1 MKKTLITLIFFLPVL
16 LFGQKFPNLAPTP
29 PMGWNS
35 WNTFKTNINEKLIK
49 DVADAFVKDGYKE
62 AGYKYIIIDDCWSL
76 KQRDADGNLV
86 PDPAKF
92 PGGMKAL
99 ADYVHSKGLKIGIY
113 GCAGT
118 RTCGDYPGSEGY
130 EIKDAKLFASWGI
143 DYLKYDWCNTSGL
156 NAEKAYTTMR
166 DALYATGR
174 PIVYGICEWGD
185 NQPWLWAK
193 NIGHLWRISGD
204 IAPCFDCVVDHG
216 SYKDWGVMKV
226 VYMRK
231 DIRKYSGPDGFNDF
245 DMMEVGTGMTENEN
259 RSHFTIW
266 SMLASALIM
275 GNDIRT
281 ADPPTV
287 AILTN
292 KDMISINQD
301 PLGIQAFKYKD
312 IDSTEVWVK
321 PLKNKEWAVCFL
333 NRKRVPV
340 ALEFNWS
347 ENKLIDPDFD
357 FKVDFS
363 KEKFN
368 LFSVWTGKQTGTTGE
383 TLKTKLE
390 GHNVLVFRLSH

>member
-259 RSHFTIW
+259 RSHFTMW

-301 PLGIQAFKYKD
+301 PLGIQAFNIK
-312 IDSTEVWVK
+312 ILT
-321 PLKNKEWAVCFL
+321 
-333 NRKRVPV
+333 VPRY
-340 ALEFNWS
+340 
-347 ENKLIDPDFD
+347 
-357 FKVDFS
+357 
-363 KEKFN
+363 
-368 LFSVWTGKQTGTTGE
+368 G
-383 TLKTKLE
+383 
-390 GHNVLVFRLSH
+390 